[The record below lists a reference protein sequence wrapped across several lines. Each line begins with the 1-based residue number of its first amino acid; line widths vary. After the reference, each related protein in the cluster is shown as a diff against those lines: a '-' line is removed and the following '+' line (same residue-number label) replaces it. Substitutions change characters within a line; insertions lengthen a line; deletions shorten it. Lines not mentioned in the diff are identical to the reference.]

1 MSAHPTP
8 GQTPE
13 NNDVVFLLEEQHQT
27 IRLLL
32 AKVLDETG
40 TERRESFRD
49 LMQRLIVH
57 ETTEEE
63 IVHPYARHTIVNGEQ
78 LVADRLLEEE
88 SLKQALVHLELL
100 DPDSP
105 EFVDAFEQLRQEVLA
120 HDDAE
125 EAREFAP
132 LKERGDPAE
141 LQALA
146 QAVRAAAVLAPMHPR
161 PGLTSAKE
169 NILAGPATAAVYDR
183 ARDAI
188 RKVVDEL

>member
-1 MSAHPTP
+1 MPAHPTP
-8 GQTPE
+8 GQAPE
-13 NNDVVFLLEEQHQT
+13 NNDVVSLLEEQHRT

-32 AKVLDETG
+32 DKVLDETG
-40 TERRESFRD
+40 TERRESFSD
-49 LMQRLIVH
+49 LMERLIVH
-57 ETTEEE
+57 ETAEEE

-88 SLKQALVHLELL
+88 SLKQALLHLELL
-100 DPDSP
+100 DPDTP

-125 EAREFAP
+125 EAREFPA
-132 LKERGDPAE
+132 LKERGDFAE

-146 QAVRAAAVLAPMHPR
+146 QAVRAAAALAPMHPH
-161 PGLTSAKE
+161 PGLASAKE
-169 NILAGPATAAVYDR
+169 NIVAGPAPAVYDR

-188 RKVVDEL
+188 RKVLDEL